1 MLCCFCVSSLSLSA
15 LRHSLTTATHAHTP
29 PKKKVSA
36 ELPLQFSTRY
46 RAVAF
51 VSGIH
56 VDEAAGAG
64 GRVLISYGSADWDA
78 RVLEMSL
85 GEVEALFARGPTA
98 AAGAP
103 GG

>member
-1 MLCCFCVSSLSLSA
+1 
-15 LRHSLTTATHAHTP
+15 
-29 PKKKVSA
+29 VSA
-36 ELPLQFSTRY
+36 ELPLQFSARY

-56 VDEAAGAG
+56 VDEAAPG

-85 GEVEALFARGPTA
+85 GEVEALFARGPTKA
-98 AAGAP
+98 AAAAAAAP